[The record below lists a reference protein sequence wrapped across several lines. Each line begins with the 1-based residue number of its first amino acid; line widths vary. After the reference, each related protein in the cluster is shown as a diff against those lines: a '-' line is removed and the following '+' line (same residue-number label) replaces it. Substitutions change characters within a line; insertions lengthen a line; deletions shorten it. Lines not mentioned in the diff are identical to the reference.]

1 MGRISQWVTYGKL
14 LLSYVGKPQQVQL
27 AGNAGTVRD
36 KVHHAQPYGLSARP
50 TKGAEAVMVNL
61 GGDAA
66 QSICILIADRR
77 YVLELEEGE
86 AALHDD
92 QGQKVHLTRT
102 GIVIESKDP
111 VRMNTPNVICSG
123 DVTISGIS
131 FLGHFHSGIS
141 PGSDNTNV
149 PSG

>member
-1 MGRISQWVTYGKL
+1 MGKISQWVTYGKL

-27 AGNAGTVRD
+27 AGNSGTVRD

-50 TKGAEAVMVNL
+50 TKGAEAVVVNL
-61 GGDAA
+61 GGDVA

-92 QGQKVHLTRT
+92 QGQKVHLTRS
-102 GIVIESKDP
+102 GIVIESREP
-111 VRMNTPNVICSG
+111 VHLNTPKVICSG
-123 DVTISGIS
+123 DVIISGIS
-131 FLGHFHSGIS
+131 FLGHLHGGVSAG
-141 PGSDNTNV
+141 GDNTGI